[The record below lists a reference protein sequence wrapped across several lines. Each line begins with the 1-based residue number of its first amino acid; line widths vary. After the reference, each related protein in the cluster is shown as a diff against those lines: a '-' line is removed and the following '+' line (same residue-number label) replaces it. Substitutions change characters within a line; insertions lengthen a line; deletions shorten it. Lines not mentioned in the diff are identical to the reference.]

1 MKIPHPN
8 NDKEGARVKQRLVV
22 SGGRLAQEF
31 GFNRVAGEVLASLY
45 LTEGEASL
53 DSLEAELGLSKA
65 AVSLAAAQLER
76 LGLIHRMRK
85 PGDRKRYYRSAD
97 DIGSALRHG
106 ILKFASSKMA
116 VLETD
121 LKQADDALADLK
133 KEAEAKFL
141 AARVKR
147 LHDLNRQAG
156 RLLDNP
162 LVKLF
167 SKMA

>member
-1 MKIPHPN
+1 MPVLSPPEPDAAAI
-8 NDKEGARVKQRLVV
+8 QSRLVA

-53 DSLEAELGLSKA
+53 DGLEAELGLSKA

-76 LGLIHRMRK
+76 LGLIHRVRK

-106 ILKFASSKMA
+106 ILKLARSKMA

-121 LKQADDALADLK
+121 LGQADAALAGLK
-133 KEAEAKFL
+133 KEAGTRFL
-141 AARVKR
+141 AARVAR
-147 LHDLNRQAG
+147 LHHLNQRAG

-162 LVKLF
+162 LLKLF
-167 SKMA
+167 SKLG

>member
-1 MKIPHPN
+1 MKQPGG
-8 NDKEGARVKQRLVV
+8 GAAVKSRLVAA
-22 SGGRLAQEF
+22 GGRLAQEF
-31 GFNRVAGEVLASLY
+31 GFNRVAGEVLACLY

-53 DSLEAELGLSKA
+53 DALEAELGLSKA

-76 LGLIHRMRK
+76 LGLIHRVRK

-106 ILKFASSKMA
+106 ILKFARARMA
-116 VLETD
+116 VLETE
-121 LKQADDALADLK
+121 LGRADEALADLK
-133 KEAEAKFL
+133 KDAGAKFL
-141 AARVKR
+141 EGRVAR
-147 LHDLNRQAG
+147 LHQLNKRAG

-167 SKMA
+167 SKLG